1 MRNQHSRIFII
12 IVLVLSI
19 ASIAFSHYRPEFTG
33 PIRSVFSFFVVPI
46 QNKINDIGLFFVE
59 KVTNRYTLQ
68 QAEQRIIDLENQV
81 ASLSEANNMLKQQ
94 SYENDRL
101 RKLYQ
106 LSDEY
111 GQYKKVAARI
121 IAKESQ
127 DWFQQFKI
135 DKGSRDGIKV
145 DMNVLSKNGLCGIVT
160 YVGYNYSTVRAI
172 IDDESVAYNITLSR
186 MKSDKKRVQG
196 VLSEVSLEEREN
208 DCAVVL
214 SGGEKQRLGLA
225 RALYKNASIIYADE
239 PTASLDSENREKVI
253 SLLHRCTNNGA
264 VVILATHD
272 LKLAE
277 GIPRCGA
284 ARGAAR
290 LVRPKI
296 TVIIRPKC
304 KHFVL
309 YFNSY
314 LGVLNNYK
322 LISY

>member
-172 IDDESVAYNITLSR
+172 IDDESVVSSMT
-186 MKSDKKRVQG
+186 QH
-196 VLSEVSLEEREN
+196 SLESCMVEGDVTLYHEN
-208 DCAVVL
+208 RLRLTGMKL
-214 SGGEKQRLGLA
+214 SSTI
-225 RALYKNASIIYADE
+225 ASIDY
-239 PTASLDSENREKVI
+239 NYF
-253 SLLHRCTNNGA
+253 
-264 VVILATHD
+264 
-272 LKLAE
+272 
-277 GIPRCGA
+277 
-284 ARGAAR
+284 
-290 LVRPKI
+290 KI
-296 TVIIRPKC
+296 
-304 KHFVL
+304 
-309 YFNSY
+309 
-314 LGVLNNYK
+314 
-322 LISY
+322 

>member
-172 IDDESVAYNITLSR
+172 IDDESVVSSMTQHSLESCMVEGDVTLYHENRLRLTGMKLSSTIANGDKIVTANISTKYLPNLVIGYADNITLDDNQLT
-186 MKSDKKRVQG
+186 KSGYVIPVTDFG
-196 VLSEVSLEEREN
+196 NLTEVLIITTLKSEFLR
-208 DCAVVL
+208 
-214 SGGEKQRLGLA
+214 
-225 RALYKNASIIYADE
+225 DE
-239 PTASLDSENREKVI
+239 Q
-253 SLLHRCTNNGA
+253 
-264 VVILATHD
+264 
-272 LKLAE
+272 
-277 GIPRCGA
+277 
-284 ARGAAR
+284 
-290 LVRPKI
+290 
-296 TVIIRPKC
+296 
-304 KHFVL
+304 
-309 YFNSY
+309 
-314 LGVLNNYK
+314 
-322 LISY
+322 